1 MNTVTLL
8 LLLFTVLDKTTAQP
22 CIKSVDIVFAIDVSY
37 SIQYSNFQ
45 GYLLPFIQNFVS
57 GYDVGPNFLQAR
69 VGALTFSDEPHLAFL
84 LDAHLGKPEVLRAI
98 ADIPY
103 QGGETYTSKAL
114 KFARENMFGPQHGG
128 RADAERVLIVLTDG
142 RSYNTTSTVQEASL
156 CKQQG
161 IAVFAIGVGNA
172 DEGELKAMA
181 NFPAEKYM
189 YYVNGFQALASLQS
203 TLLDSTCGT
212 SKQIYND
219 ENKDSLQCD
228 LPCSGR
234 AADIVFVID
243 ESYSIGGDTFN
254 SVMLPFLQQV
264 VHHLDVGPYQQQIR
278 VGALAFGTFPRM
290 LFRLNAFTDKSRLV
304 SAISKIRYVG
314 GDSNI
319 NTALAFAKDQM
330 LGRLVKG
337 VRGGATPV
345 IVLLTD
351 GKSENRQA
359 TVSQAEAAR
368 QCGIEIFAVGV
379 GEADQ
384 DELSCLVSQ
393 PIEDHLFYANDF
405 RDLNSISTTLSSKLS
420 NC

>member
-1 MNTVTLL
+1 
-8 LLLFTVLDKTTAQP
+8 
-22 CIKSVDIVFAIDVSY
+22 
-37 SIQYSNFQ
+37 
-45 GYLLPFIQNFVS
+45 
-57 GYDVGPNFLQAR
+57 
-69 VGALTFSDEPHLAFL
+69 
-84 LDAHLGKPEVLRAI
+84 
-98 ADIPY
+98 
-103 QGGETYTSKAL
+103 
-114 KFARENMFGPQHGG
+114 
-128 RADAERVLIVLTDG
+128 
-142 RSYNTTSTVQEASL
+142 
-156 CKQQG
+156 
-161 IAVFAIGVGNA
+161 
-172 DEGELKAMA
+172 
-181 NFPAEKYM
+181 
-189 YYVNGFQALASLQS
+189 
-203 TLLDSTCGT
+203 
-212 SKQIYND
+212 
-219 ENKDSLQCD
+219 
-228 LPCSGR
+228 
-234 AADIVFVID
+234 
-243 ESYSIGGDTFN
+243 
-254 SVMLPFLQQV
+254 MLPFLQQV
-264 VHHLDVGPYQQQIR
+264 VHHLDVGPYQQQMR

-304 SAISKIRYVG
+304 SAISKIRYIG

-359 TVSQAEAAR
+359 TVRQAEAAR

-405 RDLNSISTTLSSKLS
+405 RDFLNSISTTLSSKLS